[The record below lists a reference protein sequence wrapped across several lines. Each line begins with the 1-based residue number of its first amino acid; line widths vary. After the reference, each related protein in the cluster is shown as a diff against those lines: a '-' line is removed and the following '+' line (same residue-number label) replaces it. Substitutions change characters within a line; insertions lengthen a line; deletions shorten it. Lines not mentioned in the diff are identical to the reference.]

1 MADFDWGQLI
11 GSLAQAGASVYASNK
26 ASDIAQEAAQEA
38 AGQVSQSNTE
48 ALRYNAELTRPWREA
63 GSIALGDLLR
73 GTQPGGDLLR
83 SFSMSDFQTDPG
95 YQFRQAE
102 GQKALDRAAAA
113 RGGFNSGAALKEAQR
128 FGQDLASSEYQN
140 AYNRWA
146 QQQGNVYNR
155 LAGISGT
162 GQTSTQ
168 QLANTGANLIPQ
180 VGQAQAGATLAG
192 ANARQSAYQG
202 AANAFGDYMSGSGG
216 NDLSALMKR
225 MFGG

>member
-11 GSLAQAGASVYASNK
+11 GSLAQAGASVYAANQ
-26 ASDIAQEAAQEA
+26 AQDAAQQA
-38 AGQVSQSNTE
+38 AGQVGQSATE

-83 SFSMSDFQTDPG
+83 PFAMSDFQTDPG

-113 RGGFNSGAALKEAQR
+113 RGGFNSGAALKDAQR

-168 QLANTGANLIPQ
+168 QLASTGANLIPQ
-180 VGQAQAGATLAG
+180 IGQAQAGATLAG
-192 ANARQSAYQG
+192 SNARQSAYQG